1 MADRLTDR
9 GIAAL
14 KPSANSV
21 YHFDT
26 EVSGLA
32 VRVYPSGIKSFIFD
46 WRHHGRQRRITIGQ
60 HPAWTIGKA
69 RTHASR
75 LRLKADTG
83 EVVAVQR
90 GERVAALV
98 EAWKATVRL
107 TRRPNTVLS
116 YCRLIDS
123 HIIPAFGK
131 D

>member
-1 MADRLTDR
+1 MAERLTDR

-46 WRHHGRQRRITIGQ
+46 WRHHGHQRRITIGQ

-69 RTHASR
+69 RIHAGK

-83 EVVAVQR
+83 ESM
-90 GERVAALV
+90 
-98 EAWKATVRL
+98 
-107 TRRPNTVLS
+107 P
-116 YCRLIDS
+116 
-123 HIIPAFGK
+123 PAPGCGSPIWSCSGRKSFV
-131 D
+131 